1 MLLAL
6 TLSNLVFYQNS
17 SREILSW
24 WMWFLKFC
32 GWTAERLCVWHT
44 AECVW
49 WAFYTSDTSQSA
61 PPAQTVRCH
70 SCKML
75 WYCLWPPQFSLSW
88 RAGMLTLKI
97 SGKGLNLQLCLPG
110 NILWIQDKNGAHSS
124 CCPVSNR
131 AQHGRQLLWL
141 CCFLYNFT
149 KVQAMTM
156 EEFKWFV
163 ALYLW
168 IVVVGRGEKTR
179 WQCEML
185 TCTSLD
191 CIPWESTNSVLSRVD
206 FHLGYL
212 DHLFKFNDKVTE

>member
-75 WYCLWPPQFSLSW
+75 WYCLWPPQFLCREELGCWPW
-88 RAGMLTLKI
+88 R
-97 SGKGLNLQLCLPG
+97 SQEKGWICSSACLG
-110 NILWIQDKNGAHSS
+110 TFYEFRTKNGAHSS

-156 EEFKWFV
+156 E
-163 ALYLW
+163 
-168 IVVVGRGEKTR
+168 
-179 WQCEML
+179 
-185 TCTSLD
+185 
-191 CIPWESTNSVLSRVD
+191 
-206 FHLGYL
+206 
-212 DHLFKFNDKVTE
+212 

>member
-49 WAFYTSDTSQSA
+49 WAFYTSYTSQSA

-75 WYCLWPPQFSLSW
+75 WYCLWPPQFSVVKSWDADPEDLRKRAESAALPAWEHSMNSGQKMARTVPAALSPTELSM
-88 RAGMLTLKI
+88 G
-97 SGKGLNLQLCLPG
+97 
-110 NILWIQDKNGAHSS
+110 DSS
-124 CCPVSNR
+124 
-131 AQHGRQLLWL
+131 
-141 CCFLYNFT
+141 FD
-149 KVQAMTM
+149 
-156 EEFKWFV
+156 FV
-163 ALYLW
+163 ASSIIAQKYRQWQWKNLSGLLLFICGLW
-168 IVVVGRGEKTR
+168 
-179 WQCEML
+179 
-185 TCTSLD
+185 
-191 CIPWESTNSVLSRVD
+191 
-206 FHLGYL
+206 
-212 DHLFKFNDKVTE
+212 